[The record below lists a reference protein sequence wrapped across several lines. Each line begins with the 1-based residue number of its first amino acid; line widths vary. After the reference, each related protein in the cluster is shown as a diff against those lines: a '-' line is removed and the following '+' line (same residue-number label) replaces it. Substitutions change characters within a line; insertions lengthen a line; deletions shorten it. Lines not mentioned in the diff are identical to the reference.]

1 MENNELDQRAEEIIT
16 NHVYF
21 AAGAGI
27 LPIPL
32 VDMVAVTAVQ
42 MDMLRQL
49 ARYYQIPFNEESGKS
64 YMTAFGGGLA
74 ARMGASFIKSIPL
87 IGSVLGGVSMSIL
100 SGATTYAIGRVF
112 KEHFE
117 AGGDFSNMDVEKAK
131 AIFEVELEE
140 GKKVARQMKEE
151 KIETAPSNL
160 DTIIEKIEKLG
171 ELQAKGYL
179 TEEEFIAQKMKLLDA
194 IPKD

>member
-16 NHVYF
+16 NHV
-21 AAGAGI
+21 
-27 LPIPL
+27 
-32 VDMVAVTAVQ
+32 
-42 MDMLRQL
+42 
-49 ARYYQIPFNEESGKS
+49 SGKS